1 MATATV
7 SRRPV
12 RALQQPKVRRQW
24 FVLLYTLALTPLPL
38 VGTLGY
44 ENSLALTAPMS
55 LLGALVGVDV
65 IRELRTT
72 PAHEISRTGGRT
84 TVLLAAARIGL
95 SEIAWLLAIS
105 LGVMFGTLVI
115 TRNCDP
121 LGGLVFFLVGPACSA
136 ALGWICGLWG
146 GVLHR
151 RRWVQ
156 VSLALLP
163 IFACLAIALWRLYH
177 APVVFAF

>member
-1 MATATV
+1 MYSYNHQRMATASV
-7 SRRPV
+7 SSRPL
-12 RALQQPKVRRQW
+12 RALKNPRIRRQW
-24 FVLLYTLALTPLPL
+24 IVLLYTLALAPLPL

-44 ENSLALTAPMS
+44 ENSLALTALFS
-55 LLGALVGVDV
+55 LLGAAVGVDV

-72 PAHEISRTGGRT
+72 PKDKLSRTGPRT

-121 LGGLVFFLVGPACSA
+121 LGGLTFFLTGPACSA
-136 ALGWICGLWG
+136 GLGWVCGLWG
-146 GVLHR
+146 PTR
-151 RRWVQ
+151 RPTA
-156 VSLALLP
+156 SA
-163 IFACLAIALWRLYH
+163 
-177 APVVFAF
+177 